1 METDHHSPIKWCL
14 ACYICYRRFWPHLH
28 WRRFSVSRND
38 SFVSGFSSAMAAAR
52 NINQPWF
59 FVLGCFN
66 QCNGVRFEN
75 ATYHLILNKIAESSH
90 SLWNPSLN
98 FTFHWYSTHW
108 VLLVDVKVVTVT
120 FEDICSILDVDV
132 DVDLVVVV
140 DFEIVTLNWSLFHLV
155 ELVKAGNTWPVGL
168 SPFCL
173 FGNVFEIS

>member
-14 ACYICYRRFWPHLH
+14 ACYRRFWPHLH

-75 ATYHLILNKIAESSH
+75 ATCHLFLNKKAKSSH
-90 SLWNPSLN
+90 SLFLMEPMFDFYLSLILDSLN
-98 FTFHWYSTHW
+98 PVSRREGCDRDLWRYLLKFWCWCWSSCCCWCWTH
-108 VLLVDVKVVTVT
+108 
-120 FEDICSILDVDV
+120 
-132 DVDLVVVV
+132 
-140 DFEIVTLNWSLFHLV
+140 DFQTEVCFFWLN
-155 ELVKAGNTWPVGL
+155 
-168 SPFCL
+168 
-173 FGNVFEIS
+173 

>member
-1 METDHHSPIKWCL
+1 METDHHSPIKWCFT
-14 ACYICYRRFWPHLH
+14 CYICCRCFWPHLH

-59 FVLGCFN
+59 FVLCCFN

-75 ATYHLILNKIAESSH
+75 ATCHLILDKKAESSH
-90 SLWNPSLN
+90 SLFFGCLI

-108 VLLVDVKVVTVT
+108 ILLVDVKVVTVT

-132 DVDLVVVV
+132 DLVVVV
-140 DFEIVTLNWSLFHLV
+140 DVEIMIFKLKFVS
-155 ELVKAGNTWPVGL
+155 
-168 SPFCL
+168 
-173 FGNVFEIS
+173 FG